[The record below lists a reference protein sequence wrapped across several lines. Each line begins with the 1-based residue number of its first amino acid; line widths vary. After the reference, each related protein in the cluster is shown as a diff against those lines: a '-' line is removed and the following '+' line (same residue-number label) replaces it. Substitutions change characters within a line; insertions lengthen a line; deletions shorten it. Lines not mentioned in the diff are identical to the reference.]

1 MEVLTLK
8 KLAVLML
15 VVVFSLTALFGATLT
30 VGAKNFTEQYV
41 LGNLASLLLEENG
54 FNVVERFGLSSLVAR
69 QGLTTGQIDLY
80 PDYTGTAWVT
90 YLGQEE
96 LITDPDEL
104 LEKVRELDAE
114 NGVVWLDRINANNTY
129 ALAIRQEDYEKYGFE
144 TLSDLVAYWNEHPKE
159 FVVGVGYE
167 FYERP
172 DGFFAFADHYGLDIP
187 DSQVSTMQ
195 LGLTY
200 EAIANNKIDI
210 AMVFATDPKI
220 LRYNLHV
227 LEDDQ
232 NFWPYYHISY
242 AVRKDVLDEYPEIE
256 EILRPLTLYLNQ
268 DILIRL
274 NYRVDVDGVEPEVVA
289 RDYLEG
295 LGLID

>member
-172 DGFFAFADHYGLDIP
+172 DGFFAFAEHYGLDIP
-187 DSQVSTMQ
+187 ESQVSTMQ

-227 LEDDQ
+227 LEDDK
-232 NFWPYYHISY
+232 NFWPYYHISF
-242 AVRKDVLDEYPEIE
+242 AVRKDTLDKYPEIE

-274 NYRVDVDGVEPEVVA
+274 NYRVDVEGLEPEVVA
-289 RDYLEG
+289 REYLEG

>member
-1 MEVLTLK
+1 MLTLK

-104 LEKVRELDAE
+104 LEKVRKLDAE

-172 DGFFAFADHYGLDIP
+172 DGFFAFAEHYGLDIP
-187 DSQVSTMQ
+187 ESQVSTMQ

-227 LEDDQ
+227 LEDDK
-232 NFWPYYHISY
+232 NFWPYYHISF
-242 AVRKDVLDEYPEIE
+242 AVRKDTLDKYPEIE

-274 NYRVDVDGVEPEVVA
+274 NYRVDVEGLEPEVVA
-289 RDYLEG
+289 REYLEG

>member
-1 MEVLTLK
+1 MKKTILFLLIMIFTLST
-8 KLAVLML
+8 
-15 VVVFSLTALFGATLT
+15 FFGATLT
-30 VGAKNFTEQYV
+30 VGAKSFTEQYI

-54 FNVVERFGLSSLVAR
+54 FNVVKRFGLNSFVVR

-144 TLSDLVAYWNEHPKE
+144 TLSELVAYWDEHPKE
-159 FVVGVGYE
+159 FMVGVDYE

-172 DGFFAFADHYGLDIP
+172 DGFFAFADHYDLDIP

-195 LGLTY
+195 VGLTY

-242 AVRKDVLDEYPEIE
+242 AVRKDVLDKYPEIE

-274 NYRVDVDGVEPEVVA
+274 NYRVDVEGVEPEVVA

>member
-1 MEVLTLK
+1 LK
-8 KLAVLML
+8 KLTILML
-15 VVVFSLTALFGATLT
+15 IVVFSLTALFSATLT

-41 LGNLASLLLEENG
+41 LGNLASLLLQENG
-54 FNVVERFGLSSLVAR
+54 FNVVERFGLSSFVAR
-69 QGLTTGQIDLY
+69 QGVTTGQIDLY
-80 PDYTGTAWVT
+80 ADYTGTAWVT
-90 YLGQEE
+90 YLDQED

-114 NGVVWLDRINANNTY
+114 NGIVWFDRINANNTY

-144 TLSDLVAYWNEHPKE
+144 TLSELVGYWNEHPKE
-159 FVVGVGYE
+159 FTVGVDYE

-200 EAIANNKIDI
+200 EAIANQKIDI

-232 NFWPYYHISY
+232 NFWPYYNISY
-242 AVRKDVLDEYPEIE
+242 CVRKEVLDKYPEIE

-274 NYRVDVDGVEPEVVA
+274 NYRVDVEGVEPEVVA
-289 RDYLEG
+289 RDYLKG
-295 LGLID
+295 LGLIN

>member
-1 MEVLTLK
+1 MK
-8 KLAVLML
+8 KLAALML
-15 VVVFSLTALFGATLT
+15 VVVFSLTAIFGATLT
-30 VGAKNFTEQYV
+30 VGAKNFSEQYV

-114 NGVVWLDRINANNTY
+114 NGIVWLDRINANNTY

-172 DGFFAFADHYGLDIP
+172 DGFFAFAEHYGLDIP

-242 AVRKDVLDEYPEIE
+242 AVRKDTLDEYPEIE

-274 NYRVDVDGVEPEVVA
+274 NYRVDVEGVEPEVVA

>member
-8 KLAVLML
+8 KLTILALF
-15 VVVFSLTALFGATLT
+15 VVFSLTAIFGATLT
-30 VGAKNFTEQYV
+30 VGAKNFSEQYV

-54 FNVVERFGLSSLVAR
+54 FNVVDRFGLSSLVAR

-129 ALAIRQEDYEKYGFE
+129 ALAIRQEDYEKYGFK

-200 EAIANNKIDI
+200 EAIANKKIDI

-220 LRYNLHV
+220 LNYNLHV
-227 LEDDQ
+227 LEDDK
-232 NFWPYYHISY
+232 NFWPYYHISF
-242 AVRKDVLDEYPEIE
+242 AVRKDVLDKYPEIE
-256 EILRPLTLYLNQ
+256 EILRPLTLYLNE

-274 NYRVDVDGVEPEVVA
+274 NYRVDVEGLEPEVVA
-289 RDYLEG
+289 REYLEG

>member
-104 LEKVRELDAE
+104 LEKVRKLDAE

-172 DGFFAFADHYGLDIP
+172 DGFFAFAEHYGLDIP
-187 DSQVSTMQ
+187 ESQVSTMQ

-227 LEDDQ
+227 LEDDK
-232 NFWPYYHISY
+232 NFWPYYHISF
-242 AVRKDVLDEYPEIE
+242 AVRKDTLDKYPEIE
-256 EILRPLTLYLNQ
+256 GILRPLTLYLNQ

-274 NYRVDVDGVEPEVVA
+274 NYRVDVEGLEPEVVA
-289 RDYLEG
+289 REYLEG

>member
-1 MEVLTLK
+1 MK
-8 KLAVLML
+8 KLL
-15 VVVFSLTALFGATLT
+15 VFLLVTLFALSIVFGQKITI
-30 VGAKNFTEQYV
+30 GAKNFTEQYI

-54 FNVVERFGLSSLVAR
+54 FQVVERFGLSSLVTR
-69 QGLTTGQIDLY
+69 QALLTGQIDLY
-80 PDYTGTAWVT
+80 ADYTGTAWVT
-90 YLGQEE
+90 YLDQEE
-96 LITDPDEL
+96 LIADPDEL
-104 LEKVRELDAE
+104 LQKVRELDAE
-114 NGVVWLDRINANNTY
+114 NEIVWLDRINANNTY
-129 ALAIRQEDYEKYGFE
+129 ALAIRREDYEKYGFE

-172 DGFFAFADHYGLDIP
+172 DGFFAFAEYYGLNIP
-187 DSQVSTMQ
+187 NSQVSTMDD
-195 LGLTY
+195 GLTY
-200 EAIANNKIDI
+200 EALANKKIDI

-220 LRYNLHV
+220 LKYNLSV
-227 LEDDQ
+227 LEDDL

-242 AVRKDVLDEYPEIE
+242 AVREDVLNKYPEIE

-274 NYRVDVDGVEPEVVA
+274 NYRVDIEGLEPKIVA

-295 LGLID
+295 LGLIK

>member
-8 KLAVLML
+8 KLTILALF
-15 VVVFSLTALFGATLT
+15 VVFSLTAIFGATLT
-30 VGAKNFTEQYV
+30 VGIRYFTEHYI

-54 FNVVERFGLSSLVAR
+54 FNVVKRDGLHALPSR
-69 QGLTTGQIDLY
+69 EGLITGQIDILAE
-80 PDYTGTAWVT
+80 YTGTAWAT

-96 LITDPDEL
+96 MITDPDEL
-104 LEKVRELDAE
+104 FEKVKELDAK
-114 NGVVWLDRINANNTY
+114 NGVVWLDRINVNNTY

-144 TLSDLVAYWNEHPKE
+144 TLSDLVAYWNEHPSE
-159 FVVGVGYE
+159 FLVGVDHE

-187 DSQVSTMQ
+187 ESQVLTMQ
-195 LGLTY
+195 TGLTY

-210 AMVFATDPKI
+210 AMVFTTDPQI
-220 LRYNLHV
+220 LKYNLHV
-227 LEDDQ
+227 LEDDK
-232 NFWPYYHISY
+232 NFWPYYHISFI
-242 AVRKDVLDEYPEIE
+242 VRKDVLDEYPEIE
-256 EILRPLTLYLNQ
+256 EILRPLTMYLNE

-274 NYRVDVDGVEPEVVA
+274 NYRVDIEGLEPEVVA

>member
-1 MEVLTLK
+1 VKKTILFLLIMVFTLST
-8 KLAVLML
+8 
-15 VVVFSLTALFGATLT
+15 FFGATLT

-54 FNVVERFGLSSLVAR
+54 FNVVERFGLSSFVAR

-80 PDYTGTAWVT
+80 ADYTGTAWVT
-90 YLGQEE
+90 YLEQEE

-144 TLSDLVAYWNEHPKE
+144 TLSDLAAYWNDHPNE
-159 FVVGVGYE
+159 FRVGVDYE

-195 LGLTY
+195 IGLTY

-220 LRYNLHV
+220 LRFNLHV

-232 NFWPYYHISY
+232 NFFPYYHISY

-295 LGLID
+295 LGLIE

>member
-1 MEVLTLK
+1 MKKTILFLLIMVFTLST
-8 KLAVLML
+8 
-15 VVVFSLTALFGATLT
+15 FFGATLT

-41 LGNLASLLLEENG
+41 LGNLATLLLEENG
-54 FNVVERFGLSSLVAR
+54 FNVVKRFGLSSFVVR

-80 PDYTGTAWVT
+80 ADYTGTAWVT
-90 YLGQEE
+90 YLDQEE
-96 LITDPDEL
+96 VITDPDEL

-114 NGVVWLDRINANNTY
+114 NGIVWLDRINANNTY
-129 ALAIRQEDYEKYGFE
+129 ALAIRQEDYKKYGFE
-144 TLSDLVAYWNEHPKE
+144 TLSDLVGYWNEHPNE
-159 FVVGVGYE
+159 FRVGVDYE

-187 DSQVSTMQ
+187 ESQVSTMQ
-195 LGLTY
+195 IGLTY

-227 LEDDQ
+227 LEDDK
-232 NFWPYYHISY
+232 NFWPYYHISF
-242 AVRKDVLDEYPEIE
+242 AIRKDVLDEYPEIE

-274 NYRVDVDGVEPEVVA
+274 NYRIDVEGVEPEVVA

>member
-8 KLAVLML
+8 KLVLL
-15 VVVFSLTALFGATLT
+15 LLIGVVSLTSVFGATLT

-54 FNVVERFGLSSLVAR
+54 FQVVERFGLSSLVAR
-69 QGLTTGQIDLY
+69 QALLTGQIDLY
-80 PDYTGTAWVT
+80 ADYTGTAWVT
-90 YLGQEE
+90 YLDQEE
-96 LITDPDEL
+96 LIADPDEL
-104 LEKVRELDAE
+104 LQKVRELDAE
-114 NGVVWLDRINANNTY
+114 NEIVWLDRINANNTY
-129 ALAIRQEDYEKYGFE
+129 ALAIRREDHEKYGFE
-144 TLSDLVAYWNEHPKE
+144 NLSDLVAFWNEHPKE

-172 DGFFAFADHYGLDIP
+172 DGFFAFAEHYGLNIP
-187 DSQVSTMQ
+187 NSQVSTMDD
-195 LGLTY
+195 GLTY
-200 EAIANNKIDI
+200 EALANKKIDI

-220 LRYNLHV
+220 LRYNLYV
-227 LEDDQ
+227 LEDDL

-242 AVRKDVLDEYPEIE
+242 AVREDALNKYPEIE

-274 NYRVDVDGVEPEVVA
+274 NYRVDIEGLEPKIVA

-295 LGLID
+295 LGLIK

>member
-1 MEVLTLK
+1 VKKTILFLLIMVFTLST
-8 KLAVLML
+8 
-15 VVVFSLTALFGATLT
+15 FFGATLT
-30 VGAKNFTEQYV
+30 VGAKSFTEQYI

-54 FNVVERFGLSSLVAR
+54 FNVVKRFGLNSFVVR

-144 TLSDLVAYWNEHPKE
+144 TLSELVAYWDEHPKE
-159 FVVGVGYE
+159 FMVGVDYE

-172 DGFFAFADHYGLDIP
+172 DGFFAFADHYDLDIP

-195 LGLTY
+195 VGLTY

-242 AVRKDVLDEYPEIE
+242 AVRKDVLDKYPEIE

-274 NYRVDVDGVEPEVVA
+274 NYRVDVEGVEPEVVA

>member
-1 MEVLTLK
+1 MLTLK
-8 KLAVLML
+8 KLAALML
-15 VVVFSLTALFGATLT
+15 VVVFSLTAIFGATLT
-30 VGAKNFTEQYV
+30 VGAKNFSEQYV

-114 NGVVWLDRINANNTY
+114 NGIVWLDRINANNTY

-172 DGFFAFADHYGLDIP
+172 DGFFAFAEHYGLDIP

-242 AVRKDVLDEYPEIE
+242 AVRKDTLDEYPEIE

-274 NYRVDVDGVEPEVVA
+274 NYRVDVEGVEPEVVA

>member
-8 KLAVLML
+8 KLVLL
-15 VVVFSLTALFGATLT
+15 LLIGVFSLTSVFGATLT
-30 VGAKNFTEQYV
+30 VGAKNFTEQYI
-41 LGNLASLLLEENG
+41 LGNLAALLLEENG
-54 FNVVERFGLSSLVAR
+54 FNVVRRFGLSSFVAR

-80 PDYTGTAWVT
+80 ADYTGTAWVT
-90 YLGQEE
+90 YLDQKE

-104 LEKVRELDAE
+104 LEKVRELDSK
-114 NGVVWLDRINANNTY
+114 NGIVWLDRINANNTY
-129 ALAIRQEDYEKYGFE
+129 ALAIRREDYEKYGFE
-144 TLSDLVAYWNEHPKE
+144 TLSDLVAYWSEHPEE
-159 FVVGVGYE
+159 FVVGVDYE

-172 DGFFAFADHYGLDIP
+172 DGFFAFADHYGLEIP

-200 EAIANNKIDI
+200 EAITNKKIDI

-220 LRYNLHV
+220 LRYNLYV
-227 LEDDQ
+227 LEDDM

-242 AVRKDVLDEYPEIE
+242 AVREDVLNKYPEIE

>member
-1 MEVLTLK
+1 
-8 KLAVLML
+8 
-15 VVVFSLTALFGATLT
+15 
-30 VGAKNFTEQYV
+30 
-41 LGNLASLLLEENG
+41 
-54 FNVVERFGLSSLVAR
+54 
-69 QGLTTGQIDLY
+69 LTTGQIDLY

-144 TLSDLVAYWNEHPKE
+144 TLSELVAYWDEHPKE
-159 FVVGVGYE
+159 FMVGVDYE

-172 DGFFAFADHYGLDIP
+172 DGFFAFADHYDLDIP

-195 LGLTY
+195 VGLTY

-242 AVRKDVLDEYPEIE
+242 AVRKDVLDKYPEIE

-274 NYRVDVDGVEPEVVA
+274 NYRVDVEGVEPEVVA

>member
-1 MEVLTLK
+1 MKKTILFLLIMVFTLST
-8 KLAVLML
+8 
-15 VVVFSLTALFGATLT
+15 FFGATLT
-30 VGAKNFTEQYV
+30 VGAKSFTEQYV

-54 FNVVERFGLSSLVAR
+54 FNVIKRFGLNSFVVR

-80 PDYTGTAWVT
+80 ADYTGTAWVT

-96 LITDPDEL
+96 MITDPDEL
-104 LEKVRELDAE
+104 LEKVRELDDK
-114 NGVVWLDRINANNTY
+114 NGVVWLDRISVNNTY

-159 FVVGVGYE
+159 FVAGVDYE

-172 DGFFAFADHYGLDIP
+172 DGFFAFAEHYGLDIP

-195 LGLTY
+195 TGLTY
-200 EAIANNKIDI
+200 EAIANKKIDI

-220 LRYNLHV
+220 LKYNLHV
-227 LEDDQ
+227 LEDDK
-232 NFWPYYHISY
+232 NFWPYYHISF
-242 AVRKDVLDEYPEIE
+242 AVRKDTLDKYPEIE

-274 NYRVDVDGVEPEVVA
+274 NYRVDVEGLEPEVVA
-289 RDYLEG
+289 REYLEG

>member
-15 VVVFSLTALFGATLT
+15 VVAFSLTALFGATLT

-69 QGLTTGQIDLY
+69 QALTTGQIDLY

-90 YLGQEE
+90 YLEQEE

-104 LEKVRELDAE
+104 LEKVRELDAK
-114 NGVVWLDRINANNTY
+114 NGIVWLDRINANNTY

-144 TLSDLVAYWNEHPKE
+144 TLSDLVAYWNEHPKD

-195 LGLTY
+195 DGLTY

-227 LEDDQ
+227 LEDDR
-232 NFWPYYHISY
+232 NFWPYYHISF

-274 NYRVDVDGVEPEVVA
+274 NYRVDVEGVEPEVVA

-295 LGLID
+295 LGLIE

>member
-8 KLAVLML
+8 KLAALML
-15 VVVFSLTALFGATLT
+15 VVVFSLTAIFGATLT
-30 VGAKNFTEQYV
+30 VGAKNFSEQYV

-114 NGVVWLDRINANNTY
+114 NGIVWLDRINANNTY

-172 DGFFAFADHYGLDIP
+172 DGFFAFAEHYGLDIP

-242 AVRKDVLDEYPEIE
+242 AVRKDTLDEYPEIE

-274 NYRVDVDGVEPEVVA
+274 NYRVDVEGVEPEVVA

>member
-41 LGNLASLLLEENG
+41 LGNLATLLLEENG

-80 PDYTGTAWVT
+80 ADYTGTAWVT
-90 YLGQEE
+90 YLEQEE

-144 TLSDLVAYWNEHPKE
+144 TLSDLVAYWNEHPNE
-159 FVVGVGYE
+159 FVVGVDYE

-172 DGFFAFADHYGLDIP
+172 DGFFAFADHYGLDIQ

-227 LEDDQ
+227 LEDDK
-232 NFWPYYHISY
+232 NFWPYYHISF

-256 EILRPLTLYLNQ
+256 DILRPLTQYLNQ

-274 NYRVDVDGVEPEVVA
+274 NYRVDVEGVEPEVVA

-295 LGLID
+295 LGLIE